1 MREPA
6 AGIGAEGASA
16 VVEFALVLPLVLVLL
31 FGIVEVAVIAR
42 SEIQLIHAARE
53 GAREAAAS
61 PDTSRAANAVRS
73 ALGDLGS
80 RARIGVSRPAAIGAR
95 ATVRVSVQ
103 HRVAAPIFGGFTVTL
118 SASSTMR
125 VER

>member
-1 MREPA
+1 MTGER
-6 AGIGAEGASA
+6 GSA

-31 FGIVEVAVIAR
+31 LGIVEVAVVAR

-61 PDTSRAANAVRS
+61 PDTRRAVAAVRS
-73 ALGDLGS
+73 ALGEAG
-80 RARIGVSRPAAIGAR
+80 RAA
-95 ATVRVSVQ
+95 RVSVRRPTQ
-103 HRVAAPIFGGFTVTL
+103 VGEKATVSVSLKHTIAAPLFGGFSL
-118 SASSTMR
+118 DLRAQSTMR